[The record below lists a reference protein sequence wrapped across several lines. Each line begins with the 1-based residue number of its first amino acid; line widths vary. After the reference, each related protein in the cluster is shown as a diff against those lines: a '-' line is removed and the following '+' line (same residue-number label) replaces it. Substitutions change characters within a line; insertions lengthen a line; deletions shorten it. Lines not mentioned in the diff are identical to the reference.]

1 MGNNEK
7 MQAEMKDVLT
17 ILTNIVISM
26 QKTGVQVPGLSVDDL
41 FRLKNITKSWSED
54 KNN

>member
-1 MGNNEK
+1 MDNNEK
-7 MQAEMKDVLT
+7 MQAEIKDVLT